1 MKLESIFSFMF
12 CAILFTMITID
23 GMWGVVIL
31 SCLASAVGYFL
42 IRRILAK
49 RGLYDSSL
57 AKALGI
63 GLTLLVFCKF
73 LLGLA
78 VVIGLIV
85 YSVRSSFARNLQKG
99 TTE

>member
-42 IRRILAK
+42 IRRLLAM

-63 GLTLLVFCKF
+63 ALALLVFWKF
-73 LLGLA
+73 ALGLA
-78 VVIGLIV
+78 VVAGLIF
-85 YSVRSSFARNLQKG
+85 YSVHSGYVRK
-99 TTE
+99 E